1 MSPVRPPL
9 VAVANPGGSTD
20 PWAGVWIAED
30 IETILNGVK
39 SGNWIDTTLGAVSAG
54 LDALAFISDPIGG
67 LLQYG
72 VAWIIEHVKP
82 LSEALDWLAGDPG
95 QIAAHAQTWRNI
107 AGALHDRAADL
118 DRAVRWDTTEWA
130 GSAAD
135 AYRTWSGQQ
144 RDAVGALATAAETMA
159 AITEGAGML
168 VSGVRMMVRDAIAVL
183 VSRLTS
189 YAAEEVFSFGLA
201 TPLVVEQVTTLCAS
215 WAARIAGW
223 LRGLVRS
230 LEHLRG
236 LTQRMSAAIEAIK
249 KLLSRL
255 RGRGNG
261 LTTPSG
267 KPDPGRKPHGKRTQ
281 AHPTRK
287 RARSLRR
294 ENESADV
301 LAQHGYDVEQN
312 PPTNALGKNPD
323 YRIEGDYFDC
333 YAPDT
338 DRLDNIRTRLSEKVA
353 DGQAERLVLN
363 MDDTPRSM
371 DDVADL
377 LRRKPIADLKELLV
391 IKDGKVARLFPFE
404 G

>member
-168 VSGVRMMVRDAIAVL
+168 VAGVRMMVRDAIAVL

-189 YAAEEVFSFGLA
+189 YTAEEVFSFGLA

-236 LTQRMSAAIEAIK
+236 LTQRMSVAIEAIK

-267 KPDPGRKPHGKRTQ
+267 KPNPGRTPSGRRTD
-281 AHPTRK
+281 AHPTKRK
-287 RARSLRR
+287 DRALRR

-301 LAQHGYDVEQN
+301 LAENGYDVEQN
-312 PPTNALGKNPD
+312 PPTKPNGKNPD
-323 YRIEGDYFDC
+323 YRIEGEYFDN
-333 YAPDT
+333 YAPET
-338 DRLDNIRTRLSEKVA
+338 AGLGNIRKRLSEKVSEDQA
-353 DGQAERLVLN
+353 DRLILN
-363 MDDTPRSM
+363 MNDTPRTMEEIASM
-371 DDVADL
+371 
-377 LRRKPIADLKELLV
+377 LRRRPIANLKQILV
-391 IKDGKVARLFPFE
+391 VKDGKVIQLFPFGE
-404 G
+404 